1 MATKAISPKEIE
13 EKGLNKRPVWFVFN
27 ETKQEVPGFPSDNS
41 NDRKTPVFLE
51 KEDAETFKFIV
62 SKLPYYQDCTL
73 SIQSE
78 VFQKLFEETVEDEPE
93 FMLQMYGPDEAREWF
108 KDFQDILQFREFE
121 ETRGSEKDD

>member
-1 MATKAISPKEIE
+1 MAAKAISAKEIE
-13 EKGLNKRPVWFVFN
+13 EKALNKRAVWFVFN

-41 NDRKTPVFLE
+41 NDRITPVFLE

-73 SIQSE
+73 SLQSE
-78 VFQKLFEETVEDEPE
+78 IFQKLFEEIVEDEQE

-108 KDFQDILQFREFE
+108 EDFQDILR
-121 ETRGSEKDD
+121 TRPVDNAPNL